1 MTIKQDQILKTALEL
16 FAKEGFDATSTGKIA
31 RMANVSEGL
40 IFRHFVNKE
49 GLLEAILNQGQQA
62 IQAIFENIA
71 KIEDPK
77 KIIEAIIELPFMIH
91 PDEHNYWRLLYTLKW
106 QQKKYDRVGVDF
118 LMTVATDAFEKLG
131 YENPTAEAEVLEM
144 ILDGAATVILLK
156 ANRHES
162 EVIIKAIKEKYS
174 KQ

>member
-1 MTIKQDQILKTALEL
+1 M
-16 FAKEGFDATSTGKIA
+16 
-31 RMANVSEGL
+31 
-40 IFRHFVNKE
+40 
-49 GLLEAILNQGQQA
+49 
-62 IQAIFENIA
+62 
-71 KIEDPK
+71 
-77 KIIEAIIELPFMIH
+77 
-91 PDEHNYWRLLYTLKW
+91 LYTLKW

-156 ANRHES
+156 ANRYES